1 MSCFGFRREK
11 RGEGPSF
18 RCALLS
24 TGRNVLQKP
33 GLQSWLE
40 CATLPG
46 MLIRKLWKVELP
58 PFPLEG
64 PGRAG
69 GWAPPPECTLG
80 SCGPLPLGAPSV
92 RAPRLGCPGPS
103 LPVSRLMQE
112 LGIWTGCPLAGA
124 GAAPAC
130 LPPPSS
136 LLIFGIRGSAEM
148 SVLLGAGLGACPS
161 PALLEGRSPLAILDV
176 TLKGEGRLLLPLN
189 WGPSRRFT
197 PWDPLGACPDRGVT
211 EELGLTTAPDV
222 SAGTQ
227 EGAGLP

>member
-24 TGRNVLQKP
+24 TGRKVLQKP
-33 GLQSWLE
+33 GLQSLLE
-40 CATLPG
+40 WAALPG
-46 MLIRKLWKVELP
+46 MLIRKLWKVELL
-58 PFPLEG
+58 PFPREG
-64 PGRAG
+64 PGGAG
-69 GWAPPPECTLG
+69 GWAPPPERTLG
-80 SCGPLPLGAPSV
+80 SCGPLPPGAPSA

-112 LGIWTGCPLAGA
+112 LGISTGCPPAGA

-130 LPPPSS
+130 LP
-136 LLIFGIRGSAEM
+136 IFGIRGSAEM
-148 SVLLGAGLGACPS
+148 SVLLGADLGACPS
-161 PALLEGRSPLAILDV
+161 PALLGGRSPLAILHA
-176 TLKGEGRLLLPLN
+176 TLRGEGRLLLPLN
-189 WGPSRRFT
+189 WGPSRGLMPGPL
-197 PWDPLGACPDRGVT
+197 PWGPLGACPDRGVT
-211 EELGLTTAPDV
+211 EEPGLTTAPDV